1 MTADL
6 DAARLDAWAA
16 RLLPHL
22 EVMRPQGEG
31 PFPVV
36 VQMHGCGGMRPLQ
49 RAYAQAACEV
59 GVAAVV
65 VDSLTPRGVG
75 RRAAQLTVCTG
86 ARLRGGERAVDLLA
100 VLRWLD
106 AQPWADPRR
115 VAAAGWSH
123 GGWAV
128 MEALAAAPPGAEA
141 AGTGIGA
148 LKLAALV
155 YPYAGALSSTHRRDW
170 GARPRV
176 WACLAGRDAV
186 VGRAGPRR
194 ALDRLRADGLDVEV
208 LDLPDATHAF
218 DDSSPDDPR
227 SRWRPDLA
235 ALAHAAYAEA
245 LAQALFAPASNAR

>member
-1 MTADL
+1 MTFD
-6 DAARLDAWAA
+6 LDAWAA
-16 RLLPHL
+16 RLAPHI
-22 EVMRPQGEG
+22 EVVRPPGEG

-49 RAYAQAACEV
+49 LAYAEAARGV

-65 VDSLTPRGVG
+65 VDSLEPRGIG

-86 ARLRGGERAVDLLA
+86 ARLRGAERAVDLLA

-106 AQPWADPRR
+106 AQPWADPHR

-128 MEALAAAPPGAEA
+128 MEALAALPPDTPPVE
-141 AGTGIGA
+141 TGLSA

-155 YPYAGALSSTHRRDW
+155 YPYAGALSRTHRRGW
-170 GARPRV
+170 GVRPRV

-194 ALDRLRADGLDVEV
+194 AVDRLLADGLEVEV

-218 DDSSPDDPR
+218 DDEAPDDPR

-235 ALAHAAYAEA
+235 ARAHAAYARVLAEA
-245 LAQALFAPASNAR
+245 LLAPASNAR

>member
-1 MTADL
+1 MTPGPD
-6 DAARLDAWAA
+6 DRLDAWAA
-16 RLLPHL
+16 RLVPHL
-22 EVMRPQGEG
+22 RVLRPEGGG

-49 RAYAQAACEV
+49 LAYARAACDA

-65 VDSLTPRGVG
+65 VDSLLPRGIG

-86 ARLRGGERAVDLLA
+86 ARLRGAERAVDLLA

-115 VAAAGWSH
+115 TAAAGWSH

-128 MEALAAAPPGAEA
+128 MEALAALPPGTPAAE
-141 AGTGIGA
+141 TGLSA

-155 YPYAGALSSTHRRDW
+155 YPYAGALSTTGRRGW

-194 ALDRLRADGLDVEV
+194 ALERLAADGLEVEV
-208 LDLPDATHAF
+208 LHLPDATHAF
-218 DDSSPDDPR
+218 DDEAPDDPR
-227 SRWRPDLA
+227 SRPRPDLA
-235 ALAHAAYAEA
+235 A
-245 LAQALFAPASNAR
+245 ARGRPTPRP